1 MGARRATEKGRAAPL
16 DFSLAI
22 ARALLADPDFLLT
35 DEPSEGLAPRTLAA
49 IAAIVR
55 ALKGEGLS
63 MLIVEQNPPLALSVA
78 DCIYVTCK
86 GTVVFEGSRDA
97 LLHDDETLTRHLGV

>member
-22 ARALLADPDFLLT
+22 ARALLTDPDFLLM
-35 DEPSEGLAPRTLAA
+35 DEPSEGLAPRTLAE
-49 IAAIVR
+49 IAAIGR

-63 MLIVEQNPPLALSVA
+63 MLIVEQNPPRFVR
-78 DCIYVTCK
+78 
-86 GTVVFEGSRDA
+86 G
-97 LLHDDETLTRHLGV
+97 